1 MRRHEK
7 QITDRTDIDAMIRRS
22 TTCRLGMSDGNQP
35 YVIPLCF
42 GYDGSALYFH
52 CAQEGRKLDIL
63 RTNPQ
68 VCVEFDDAGDVTEAG
83 AACLWGIE
91 FQSVIAFGTAE
102 LVEEPEEKRKGL
114 ALLIAQYS
122 SSGQEFSF
130 PEANVNRTAVIK
142 VVIDEITGK
151 QSGQK

>member
-7 QITDRTDIDAMIRRS
+7 EITERAEIDAVIRRS
-22 TTCRLGMSDGNQP
+22 TTCRLGMSDGDQP
-35 YVIPLCF
+35 YVVPLCF
-42 GYDGSALYFH
+42 GYDGNALYFH
-52 CAQEGRKLDIL
+52 CAQEGRKLDVL
-63 RTNPQ
+63 RKNPR
-68 VCVEFDDAGDVTEAG
+68 VCVEFDNAGDVTEAG
-83 AACLWGIE
+83 PACAWSIE

-102 LVEEPEEKRKGL
+102 LVEDPEEKRKGL

-122 SSGQEFSF
+122 SSGKEFAF
-130 PEANVNRTAVIK
+130 PEAIANHTAVIK